1 MRVDQCKRLAAVSLM
16 LAAALLLAA
25 CGSSSSSSS
34 SSSSGASVSAGT
46 PAKSGPGV
54 GKPPVTL
61 GDKNFEEEFLLGA
74 LYQQALEAKGYNV
87 TLKGNIGSS
96 EIIYKA
102 LQSGQIN
109 MYPEYTGTL
118 LSTIAGDNTQP
129 ASAQETYKL
138 ADAFVKKQG
147 FVLLHQTPFY
157 DADGLATL
165 KAYAQKHHLKTYADL
180 KGAGQV
186 KFGGPAENRTRHLGL
201 LGLQQVYGLN
211 NLSFTPL
218 AEGLNYKALDS
229 GQVDVATV
237 FTSDPQLMGGKYT
250 VLEDTKKLFGFENV
264 AMVLKQSLVK
274 AEGPAFAQ
282 TINKVSALLTLPAII
297 KMNAAVA
304 LQQQPPAQVAHQF
317 LAANGLL

>member
-1 MRVDQCKRLAAVSLM
+1 M
-16 LAAALLLAA
+16 
-25 CGSSSSSSS
+25 
-34 SSSSGASVSAGT
+34 
-46 PAKSGPGV
+46 
-54 GKPPVTL
+54 
-61 GDKNFEEEFLLGA
+61 
-74 LYQQALEAKGYNV
+74 
-87 TLKGNIGSS
+87 
-96 EIIYKA
+96 
-102 LQSGQIN
+102 
-109 MYPEYTGTL
+109 
-118 LSTIAGDNTQP
+118 
-129 ASAQETYKL
+129 
-138 ADAFVKKQG
+138 KKQG

-274 AEGPAFAQ
+274 AEGPAFAE
-282 TINKVSALLTLPAII
+282 TINKVSSLLTLPAII